1 MNRKII
7 QKLID
12 ELTKE
17 TPRLD
22 YIRGILETL
31 LESLP
36 EEKPKDVNIAPMFAP
51 PVSTNVTGTPVLI
64 SEAEFMEQEARN
76 KLKGIQATINKSLT
90 IE

>member
-12 ELTKE
+12 ELAKE

-36 EEKPKDVNIAPMFAP
+36 EDRQVDLRTIFPQEN
-51 PVSTNVTGTPVLI
+51 TTTGTPVLI
-64 SEAEFMEQEARN
+64 SEAEMMEQTTKA
-76 KLKGIQATINKSLT
+76 KMKGIKSEN
-90 IE
+90 IEIL